1 MIMVANVCALP
12 HEYWRVV
19 KEIHFDYQFGRTRS
33 TAKVVYLRSLSEKY
47 NMNSEAGNNVAPV
60 DDLDKLIL
68 DVLTKKYDNVIV
80 TDWLLMCNSHLERLN
95 NIRKAALEVITVN
108 VGADLSLLSFFERI
122 SIKKTVAIR
131 FPIEVYVN
139 NQVTRLYFSGDVCE
153 AYMPLDEWREKMPL
167 MRQLL
172 KFSYSTLSGYLGSRG

>member
-1 MIMVANVCALP
+1 
-12 HEYWRVV
+12 
-19 KEIHFDYQFGRTRS
+19 
-33 TAKVVYLRSLSEKY
+33 
-47 NMNSEAGNNVAPV
+47 MNSDAGNNVAPV

-80 TDWLLMCNSHLERLN
+80 MDWLLVCNSHLERLN

-131 FPIEVYVN
+131 IPIEVYVN
-139 NQVTRLYFSGDVCE
+139 NQVTRLYFSGDVCK
-153 AYMPLDEWREKMPL
+153 AYMPLEEWREKMPL
-167 MRQLL
+167 MRQML
-172 KFSYSTLSGYLGSRG
+172 KFSYSTLSGYIGSRG

>member
-1 MIMVANVCALP
+1 METNVGVLP
-12 HEYWRVV
+12 LDQWRIV

-47 NMNSEAGNNVAPV
+47 NMNSDAGNNVAPV

-80 TDWLLMCNSHLERLN
+80 TDWLLVCNSHLERLN

-153 AYMPLDEWREKMPL
+153 AYMPLEEWRRVSERIKH
-167 MRQLL
+167 L
-172 KFSYSTLSGYLGSRG
+172 KNTSYTTLSKYFDKS

>member
-1 MIMVANVCALP
+1 MLMEINVSVLP
-12 HEYWRVV
+12 LEQWRVV

-47 NMNSEAGNNVAPV
+47 NMNSDAGNNVAPV

-80 TDWLLMCNSHLERLN
+80 TDWLLVCNSHLERLN

-108 VGADLSLLSFFERI
+108 VGADLSSVGLFDL
-122 SIKKTVAIR
+122 
-131 FPIEVYVN
+131 
-139 NQVTRLYFSGDVCE
+139 
-153 AYMPLDEWREKMPL
+153 
-167 MRQLL
+167 
-172 KFSYSTLSGYLGSRG
+172 